1 MRSAIGF
8 RKVMLAGFMAAV
20 AVGLSAAAEDA
31 VQGAGEARG
40 TPAATAVL
48 PDVVVNATRLSL
60 DPSEQPYAIYRHDR
74 LMLDNATGRTALDR
88 IDYGPGVIIQ
98 QTSPGQTSPYIRG
111 LTGKQSLLLLDG
123 VRLSHAT
130 MRGGPN
136 QYSALVPDMS
146 IDSIDIILGSS
157 GVVNGSD
164 GLTGA
169 LDLRLATPGRGV
181 TKPLSPWVGTRI
193 DSVNGAQTSTGID
206 GTAGDWRYSF
216 EGSVY
221 NFHDRIGG
229 KDAADNIFG
238 DQNADDGIPNTAYDQ
253 WAVAARAAYDG
264 FADRSVQIATGHT
277 RQDDARRPDGYYAN
291 SGKRSR
297 ISRYYDPETFTYL
310 HLRDNWTPA
319 GLFVDSLTT
328 TLWWHQQDEQ
338 QTREDLTGSDT
349 VYRRREYDDRI
360 DSIGLEPQ
368 AMVRLGDHELTFGL
382 FFLFEKTA
390 NAYREFRN
398 ANGTDPAGATPY
410 KPGSWSGNT
419 TITDGAEYNTYAVFA
434 QDLWSITP
442 RLSLLTGL
450 RYTYV
455 DWDFDTASNNADD
468 LTGSLRASYR
478 LTDDMLVFAGVSKA
492 FRAPN
497 LDDLDGAS
505 DRASSGTPAFGNP
518 DLDPETSYTAE
529 AGWRYARARDQLAI
543 SVFHTTIDDVIQRV
557 YPADGGAGST
567 DNGESAFVRGVEL
580 LWDYGL
586 PMPGW
591 MGRRL
596 ALVGS
601 VSVVDTEAKV
611 PQPDG
616 TILREPISR
625 ANRVYGQAG
634 LRYEIDRNWWTKAQM
649 RFHDAYD
656 EGDITADDADD
667 VRLTV
672 PGNADGTVPGFAVVD
687 LSGGWI
693 NNRGDRWV
701 SLTLENLAD
710 KTYRQLGSGADAPG
724 FNVALAGG
732 VRF

>member
-1 MRSAIGF
+1 MRSAIGLH
-8 RKVMLAGFMAAV
+8 KVMLAGFIAAGT
-20 AVGLSAAAEDA
+20 AVSGVRAADEA
-31 VQGAGEARG
+31 VQGGVDAQGEQ
-40 TPAATAVL
+40 PATAVL

-60 DPSEQPYAIYRHDR
+60 DPSEQPYALYQHDR

-136 QYSALVPDMS
+136 QYSALIPDMS

-181 TKPLSPWVGTRI
+181 TKSLSPWVGTRI
-193 DSVNGAQTSTGID
+193 DSANGTQSSAGID
-206 GTAGDWRYSF
+206 GSSGDWRYSL
-216 EGSVY
+216 ESSVY
-221 NFHDRIGG
+221 NFHDRVGG

-238 DQNADDGIPNTAYDQ
+238 EGQDDDIPNTAYDQ
-253 WAVAARAAYDG
+253 WAVATRAAYDG
-264 FADRSVQIATGHT
+264 FADRSVQIAAGHT
-277 RQDDARRPDGYYAN
+277 RQDDARRPDGYYEN
-291 SGKRSR
+291 SGVAGR

-319 GLFVDSLTT
+319 GLLFDNLTT

-338 QTREDLTGSDT
+338 QTREDLASSGT
-349 VYRRREYDDRI
+349 VYRRRENDDSI
-360 DSIGLEPQ
+360 NSIGLEPQ
-368 AMVRLGDHELTFGL
+368 AMNRLGDHELTYGL
-382 FFLFEKTA
+382 FVLFEKTA

-398 ANGTDPAGATPY
+398 AGGTDSAGATPY
-410 KPGSWSGNT
+410 KPDSWSENT
-419 TITDGAEYNTYAVFA
+419 TITDGAEYNTYALFA

-442 RLSLLTGL
+442 RLGLLTGL
-450 RYTYV
+450 RYSYV

-478 LTDDMLVFAGVSKA
+478 LSDDMLVFSGVSKA

-518 DLDPETSYTAE
+518 ELDPESSYTGE
-529 AGWRYARARDQLAI
+529 AGWRYASVRDQLGV
-543 SVFHTTIDDVIQRV
+543 SVFYTTIDDVIQRV
-557 YPADGGAGST
+557 YPEGASAGT
-567 DNGESAFVRGVEL
+567 TENGENAVLQGVEL

-586 PMPGW
+586 PIPVGN
-591 MGRRL
+591 RL

-601 VSVVDTEAKV
+601 VSLVDSEAEI

-616 TILREPISR
+616 SILEEPVSR
-625 ANRVYGQAG
+625 ANRVYGYAG
-634 LRYEIDRNWWTKAQM
+634 VRCELNRNWWTKLQT

-656 EGDITADDADD
+656 ADDITADDADD
-667 VRLTV
+667 VRLTI
-672 PGNADGTVPGFAVVD
+672 PGDDDGTVPGFAVVD

-693 NNRGDRWV
+693 DNGGDRWV
-701 SLTLENLAD
+701 TLALENLAD

-724 FNVALAGG
+724 MNLVLAGG
-732 VRF
+732 MRF

>member
-1 MRSAIGF
+1 MRSLAGF
-8 RKVMLAGFMAAV
+8 HTVMLAGFIAAGS
-20 AVGLSAAAEDA
+20 AVSGVRAADEA
-31 VQGAGEARG
+31 VQGSVDAPVEQ
-40 TPAATAVL
+40 PAVL

-60 DPSEQPYAIYRHDR
+60 DPSEQPYALYQHDR
-74 LMLDNATGRTALDR
+74 LMLDNSTGRTALDR

-136 QYSALVPDMS
+136 QYSALIPDMS

-181 TKPLSPWVGTRI
+181 TKSLSPWVGTRI
-193 DSVNGAQTSTGID
+193 DSANGTQSSAGID
-206 GTAGDWRYSF
+206 GASCDWRYSL

-221 NFHDRIGG
+221 NFHDRVGG

-238 DQNADDGIPNTAYDQ
+238 ERKDDDIPNTAYDQ
-253 WAVAARAAYDG
+253 WAVATRAAYDG
-264 FADRSVQIATGHT
+264 FADRSVRIAAGHT
-277 RQDDARRPDGYYAN
+277 RQDDARRPDGYYEN
-291 SGKRSR
+291 SGDANR

-310 HLRDNWTPA
+310 HLRDHWTPA
-319 GLFVDSLTT
+319 GLFLDSLTT

-338 QTREDLTGSDT
+338 QTREDLASSGT

-368 AMVRLGDHELTFGL
+368 AMNRFGDHELTYGL
-382 FFLFEKTA
+382 FVLFEKTA

-398 ANGTDPAGATPY
+398 AAGTDPAGATPY
-410 KPGSWSGNT
+410 KPDSWSGST

-434 QDLWSITP
+434 QDLWLITP

-450 RYTYV
+450 RYSYV

-478 LTDDMLVFAGVSKA
+478 LSDDMLVFSGVSKA

-518 DLDPETSYTAE
+518 DLDPEKSYTAE

-557 YPADGGAGST
+557 YPAGGGAGT
-567 DNGESAFVRGVEL
+567 TENGESAVLQGVEL
-580 LWDYGL
+580 LWDCGL

-601 VSVVDTEAKV
+601 VSLVDTEARI
-611 PQPDG
+611 PQADG
-616 TILREPISR
+616 TVLEEPISR
-625 ANRVYGQAG
+625 ANRLYGQTG
-634 LRYEIDRNWWTKAQM
+634 LRYELDRNWWTKAQV

-656 EGDITADDADD
+656 EADITADDAAD
-667 VRLTV
+667 VRLTI
-672 PGNADGTVPGFAVVD
+672 PGDGDGTVPGFAVID
-687 LSGGWI
+687 LSGGWV
-693 NNRGDRWV
+693 NNGGDRWV
-701 SLTLENLAD
+701 TLTLENLAD
-710 KTYRQLGSGADAPG
+710 KTYRQLGSGADSPG

-732 VRF
+732 LRF